1 MVFRS
6 PLPDVDIPAT
16 SLPAF
21 VLEEARARGDRP
33 ALVDGP
39 TGRTVSYA
47 ELADGVDRLAGSLA
61 ARGIGRGDVV
71 ALCCPNGPEWAL
83 VFHGALAAGAA
94 VTTLNSLYTAD
105 EILGQLRDSR
115 ARMVFTV
122 APFLD
127 RVMPAAEGAG
137 VEEVVVLDPA
147 PGATP
152 LAELLAEGHARPD
165 VAVAPGDTAALPYS
179 SGTSGVPKGVVLTH
193 RNLVANILQ
202 TAAAHRVDADDTTI
216 AFLPFFHIYGMT
228 VILNLGLRQGATIVT
243 MPRFELEPFL
253 GLLDQWRVTRAYVV
267 PPVVL
272 ALAKHPAVDQHDL
285 SALEVV
291 FSGAAPLGDDLAAAC
306 AARVGA
312 PVAQGYGMTECS
324 PVTHITADADAGARM
339 GSIGRLAASTEC
351 RLVDPLT
358 DEDVPE
364 GERGELWIRGP
375 QVMEGYLRNPDATAA
390 TLVDGW
396 LRTGDVATVD
406 ADGWFAVVDR
416 VKELIKYKG
425 FQVAP
430 AELEALLV
438 SHPGI
443 TDAAVI
449 GVPDQEAG
457 EVPKAFVVARP
468 DLTPDAVEAW
478 VRERVAPHKRVRAV
492 ELVAEIP
499 KSPSGKILRRV
510 LAQRERERAAE
521 PAR

>member
-1 MVFRS
+1 MIHRS
-6 PLPDVDIPAT
+6 PLPDVEIPDI

-21 VLEEARARGDRP
+21 VLEHASAHADRA
-33 ALVDGP
+33 ALVDGA
-39 TGRTVSYA
+39 TGRVLSYG
-47 ELADGVDRLAGSLA
+47 ELASGVAGLAGGLQ
-61 ARGIGRGDVV
+61 ARGVGRGDVV
-71 ALCCPNGPEWAL
+71 AICCPNVPEWAV
-83 VFHGALAAGAA
+83 VFHGALTAGAA

-105 EILGQLRDSR
+105 EILAQLRDSG
-115 ARMVFTV
+115 ARLIFTIP
-122 APFLD
+122 AFLD
-127 RVMPAAEGAG
+127 RVMPAAEAAG
-137 VEEVVVLDPA
+137 VDEVVVLGAA

-152 LAELLAEGHARPD
+152 LAELLAGGDGRTD
-165 VAVAPGDTAALPYS
+165 VAAATDTAALPYS

-202 TAAAHRVDADDTTI
+202 TLAAHRVDADDTTLG
-216 AFLPFFHIYGMT
+216 FLPFFHIYGMT

-243 MPRFELEPFL
+243 MPRFELEPCL
-253 GLLDQWRVTRAYVV
+253 ALLEERRITRAYVV

-272 ALAKHPAVDQHDL
+272 ALAKHPAVDRHDL

-291 FSGAAPLGDDLAAAC
+291 FSGAAPLGDDLARAC
-306 AARVGA
+306 AERVGA

-324 PVTHITADADAGARM
+324 PVTHITADEDAGRRM
-339 GSIGRLAASTEC
+339 GSIGRLAAGTEC

-364 GERGELWIRGP
+364 GGRGELLIRGP
-375 QVMEGYLRNPDATAA
+375 QVMSGYLGNPEATAA

-406 ADGWFAVVDR
+406 EDGWFAIVDR

-438 SHPGI
+438 SHPRI

-449 GVPDQEAG
+449 GVPDEEAG
-457 EVPKAFVVARP
+457 EVPKAFVVAEAG
-468 DLTPDAVEAW
+468 LTPDEVEAW

-492 ELVAEIP
+492 EVIAEIP

-510 LAQRERERAAE
+510 LAQREQDRARE
-521 PAR
+521 PIP